1 MNLKKEFERITA
13 RYKRKRNGENL
24 RLVSNRQYRRLRAWC
39 IRYRTEIILALVLV
53 LYQLLDAVSWA
64 FWATALVFA
73 AIALRRW
80 WRRMGAEKNGE
91 ETTKWAKK

>member
-1 MNLKKEFERITA
+1 M
-13 RYKRKRNGENL
+13 

-39 IRYRTEIILALVLV
+39 IRYRTEIILALVLA

-73 AIALRRW
+73 AIALRHWR
-80 WRRMGAEKNGE
+80 RRMGLESYRE
-91 ETTKWAKK
+91 ETAHERQRNNAR